1 MLIDWDDFNSV
12 RWVDYE
18 CVHESFLCPFCVF
31 SRSEIFKHPLGTIFF
46 PSFENCIS
54 EFSRIEFEKNLSV
67 IFYRLFGVCVTLE
80 LHTTSV
86 LSKQNVTSCS
96 KQITSQNYSRKI
108 LSCVGFFCKKR
119 YPLFSSELS
128 IKRNRCN
135 SFSLEKN

>member
-31 SRSEIFKHPLGTIFF
+31 SRSEIFKQPLGTIFF

-54 EFSRIEFEKNLSV
+54 EFSRIEFEKNWSV

-96 KQITSQNYSRKI
+96 KQTASQNYSVKFQVAWLFFVRKGI
-108 LSCVGFFCKKR
+108 R
-119 YPLFSSELS
+119 YSRL
-128 IKRNRCN
+128 K
-135 SFSLEKN
+135 